1 MHLVKAALVVLLGL
15 GLAAGMVL
23 AGVWQFRV
31 YQRQG
36 AEAAAARAA
45 ESPVSLPSVAR
56 AGAPVGDGY
65 GRTVT
70 FRGAYEGEHE
80 VLVPAAERP
89 DTFQVVTLF
98 RLDNGDAIAVVRGLV
113 VGGSATAP
121 PAPRGPLDQAGV
133 LLPSEEAV
141 TPAGPAGI
149 GSVRVAQ
156 LAQLW
161 PGPLIDAFVVLTP
174 EDAASQQLT
183 PAEVALPD
191 AGGRLRNAAYG
202 LQWWLFAAFS
212 VVMAIRIARDVGRPA
227 VAAGRPDPR
236 LPSSDGRGG

>member
-1 MHLVKAALVVLLGL
+1 MQRVKAALVVLLGL
-15 GLAAGMVL
+15 VLAAGMVL
-23 AGVWQFRV
+23 AGIWQFQV

-45 ESPVSLPSVAR
+45 EPPVSLPSVAR
-56 AGAPVGDGY
+56 AGTPVGDGY

-70 FRGAYEGEHE
+70 LRGTYEGEHE
-80 VLVPAAERP
+80 VLVPVAERP

-98 RLDNGDAIAVVRGLV
+98 RLENGDAVAVVRGLV
-113 VGGSATAP
+113 VGGSAA
-121 PAPRGPLDQAGV
+121 APRAPSGPLDQAGI
-133 LLPSEEAV
+133 LLPSEKAV
-141 TPAGPAGI
+141 APAGPAGI

-161 PGPLIDAFVVLTP
+161 PGPLVDAFVMLAP
-174 EDAASQQLT
+174 ENAASQSLT

-191 AGGRLRNAAYG
+191 VRGRLRNAAYA

-212 VVMAIRIARDVGRPA
+212 VVMAIRIARDVGRPT
-227 VAAGRPDPR
+227 VAADLDPR
-236 LPSSDGRGG
+236 LPSPDG